1 MRIGMIMDTP
11 FPPDAR
17 VENEARTLIG
27 AGHEVVLFTVDY
39 PGGVHPAGVSMTRDA
54 FEGIRIVR
62 HSGSRLMYKLSA
74 LVYSVPFWRW
84 WITPHISR
92 FIESQ
97 HLDVLHIHDMVIAE
111 AAMTAKIGR
120 ASSRERGW

>member
-54 FEGIRIVR
+54 CEGIRIVR
-62 HSGSRLMYKLSA
+62 HSGSRLMYKLSDM
-74 LVYSVPFWRW
+74 VYSFPFWHW
-84 WITPHISR
+84 WIPTPIRRLLATPHLSI
-92 FIESQ
+92 
-97 HLDVLHIHDMVIAE
+97 LHNLY
-111 AAMTAKIGR
+111 
-120 ASSRERGW
+120 